1 MHTPQILIRTLVAAA
16 LLSSAATAGLAAGK
30 EATFGSGKASGP
42 FLTKA
47 QLRDCMNQQT
57 KVKQQDTD
65 LQAQQDKL
73 NADKAEIG
81 KRGDTLKTQLEALDR
96 TNPEAVNAYNEQA
109 AARDKMIDDYQD
121 QVNQFN
127 TRVQAFNTERESFTK
142 NCSNRRYFEDDEIAI
157 RKGK

>member
-1 MHTPQILIRTLVAAA
+1 MHTPQILIRALLGAA
-16 LLSSAATAGLAAGK
+16 LLSTAATAGLAAGK
-30 EATFGSGKASGP
+30 EATFGGGKGSGT

-47 QLRDCMNQQT
+47 QLRDCMNQQA
-57 KVKQQDTD
+57 KVKQQDTE

-81 KRGDTLKTQLEALDR
+81 KRGDTLKAQLETLDR
-96 TNPEAVNAYNEQA
+96 SDPDAVSAYNEQA

-121 QVNQFN
+121 QVTQFN
-127 TRVQAFNTERESFTK
+127 TRAQSFNTERDAFTK

>member
-1 MHTPQILIRTLVAAA
+1 MHTPQILIRALLGAA
-16 LLSSAATAGLAAGK
+16 LLSSAATAGFAAGK
-30 EATFGSGKASGP
+30 EASFGGGKGTGA

-47 QLRDCMNQQT
+47 QLRDCINQQA
-57 KVKQQDTD
+57 KVKQQDGE
-65 LQAQQDKL
+65 LQGQQDKL

-81 KRGDTLKTQLEALDR
+81 KRGDTLKAQLETLDR
-96 TNPEAVNAYNEQA
+96 TNPDAVNAYNEQA

-127 TRVQAFNTERESFTK
+127 ARVQAFNTERESFTK
-142 NCSNRRYFEDDEIAI
+142 SCSNRRYFEDDEIAI